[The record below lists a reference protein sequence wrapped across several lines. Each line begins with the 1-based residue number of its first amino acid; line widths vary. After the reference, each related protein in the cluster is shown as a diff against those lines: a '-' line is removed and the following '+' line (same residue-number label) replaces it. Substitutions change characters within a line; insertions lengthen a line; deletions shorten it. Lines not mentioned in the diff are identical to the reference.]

1 MALRNIEQKIE
12 GMVEKT
18 FGRMFRSTLQPV
30 ELARR
35 LAREMEDH
43 KTVSVSRVY
52 VPNQYTVYLS
62 PADRRQFSSY
72 ESALVVELGSYLE
85 AHARSEGLSLLSM
98 PRIRLETDSD
108 LRPGEF
114 GIACRMV
121 DPGRPGT
128 DQAEAPEAAQAAPAA
143 AAAMAAGAVAADVA
157 APEADVPPVEPPLP
171 SEPAEPLPNEAL
183 AAVSG
188 TQVLSPEQARA
199 AGLVREQVTLYV
211 GGQAYRVTQKV
222 TTMGRSRDCDVVVP
236 DPNVSRVHAE
246 VRHEGLEY
254 VLVDLGSTNGVE
266 VNGRR
271 VLRHNLR
278 DGDRLSL
285 GGAEVVVERR

>member
-1 MALRNIEQKIE
+1 MALRDIEQKIE
-12 GMVEKT
+12 GVVEKT

-72 ESALVVELGSYLE
+72 ESALVLELGSYLE

-98 PRIRLETDSD
+98 PRIRLETDTD

-121 DPGRPGT
+121 DPGRPGA
-128 DQAEAPEAAQAAPAA
+128 DGAA
-143 AAAMAAGAVAADVA
+143 AAAVVAAQAPVDAPASAEPA
-157 APEADVPPVEPPLP
+157 APEVPEVPEV
-171 SEPAEPLPNEAL
+171 PAEPLPNEAL
-183 AAVSG
+183 EAVSG

-211 GGQAYRVTQKV
+211 GGQAFRIGQKV
-222 TTMGRSRDCDVVVP
+222 TTMGRSRDCDIVVP

-271 VLRHNLR
+271 VLRHSLR
-278 DGDRLSL
+278 DGDRVSL

>member
-1 MALRNIEQKIE
+1 VL
-12 GMVEKT
+12 
-18 FGRMFRSTLQPV
+18 
-30 ELARR
+30 
-35 LAREMEDH
+35 
-43 KTVSVSRVY
+43 
-52 VPNQYTVYLS
+52 
-62 PADRRQFSSY
+62 
-72 ESALVVELGSYLE
+72 ELGSYLE

-128 DQAEAPEAAQAAPAA
+128 DAAAAAPAA
-143 AAAMAAGAVAADVA
+143 DAPEAEQVA
-157 APEADVPPVEPPLP
+157 APAEEPAPVEPPAP
-171 SEPAEPLPNEAL
+171 SDPLPNEAL

-211 GGQAYRVTQKV
+211 SGQPFRITQKV
-222 TTMGRSRDCDVVVP
+222 TTMGRSRDCDIVVP

-254 VLVDLGSTNGVE
+254 VLVDLGSTNGIE

-271 VLRHNLR
+271 VLRHSLR
-278 DGDRLSL
+278 DGDRVSL
-285 GGAEVVVERR
+285 GGADVAVERR

>member
-12 GMVEKT
+12 GVVEKT

-72 ESALVVELGSYLE
+72 ESALVLELGSYLE

-114 GIACRMV
+114 GPRAQ
-121 DPGRPGT
+121 PGDG
-128 DQAEAPEAAQAAPAA
+128 
-143 AAAMAAGAVAADVA
+143 
-157 APEADVPPVEPPLP
+157 PLH
-171 SEPAEPLPNEAL
+171 
-183 AAVSG
+183 
-188 TQVLSPEQARA
+188 
-199 AGLVREQVTLYV
+199 LVRVLQMDHDLVRLV
-211 GGQAYRVTQKV
+211 LHPQQ
-222 TTMGRSRDCDVVVP
+222 RS
-236 DPNVSRVHAE
+236 HIGE
-246 VRHEGLEY
+246 
-254 VLVDLGSTNGVE
+254 
-266 VNGRR
+266 
-271 VLRHNLR
+271 
-278 DGDRLSL
+278 RL
-285 GGAEVVVERR
+285 

>member
-1 MALRNIEQKIE
+1 MALRDIEQKIE
-12 GMVEKT
+12 GVVEKT

-52 VPNQYTVYLS
+52 VPNQYTVYLA

-72 ESALVVELGSYLE
+72 ESALVLELGSYLE

-121 DPGRPGT
+121 DPGRGGGGGDDVP
-128 DQAEAPEAAQAAPAA
+128 AAPVAPEAAPQGEAPAPA
-143 AAAMAAGAVAADVA
+143 PAQAP
-157 APEADVPPVEPPLP
+157 APEPEEPEVPAA
-171 SEPAEPLPNEAL
+171 PAEPLPNEAL

-211 GGQAYRVTQKV
+211 AGQAFRVSQKV
-222 TTMGRSRDCDVVVP
+222 TTLGRSRDCDIVVP

-271 VLRHNLR
+271 VLRHSLR
-278 DGDRLSL
+278 DGDRVSL

>member
-52 VPNQYTVYLS
+52 VPNQYTVYLA

-72 ESALVVELGSYLE
+72 ESALVGELGAYLE

-98 PRIRLETDSD
+98 PRIRLETDTD

-121 DPGRPGT
+121 DAGRAGGAVDDGPA
-128 DQAEAPEAAQAAPAA
+128 DAIPDAPAA
-143 AAAMAAGAVAADVA
+143 PPAPAA
-157 APEADVPPVEPPLP
+157 
-171 SEPAEPLPNEAL
+171 PLPNEAL
-183 AAVSG
+183 EAVSG

-211 GGQAYRVTQKV
+211 AGQPFRVSQKV
-222 TTMGRSRDCDVVVP
+222 TTLGRSRDCDIVVP
-236 DPNVSRVHAE
+236 DANVSRVHAE
-246 VRHEGLEY
+246 VRHEGLDY

-278 DGDRLSL
+278 DGDRVSL
-285 GGAEVVVERR
+285 GGADVVVERR

>member
-12 GMVEKT
+12 GVVEKT

-72 ESALVVELGSYLE
+72 ESALVLELGSYLE

-128 DQAEAPEAAQAAPAA
+128 DAPAAAPAA
-143 AAAMAAGAVAADVA
+143 DASPAAEVA
-157 APEADVPPVEPPLP
+157 APADEPAPEEPPAP
-171 SEPAEPLPNEAL
+171 SDPLPNEAL

-211 GGQAYRVTQKV
+211 SGQPFRITQKV
-222 TTMGRSRDCDVVVP
+222 TTMGRSRDCDIVVP

-254 VLVDLGSTNGVE
+254 VLVDLGSTNGLE

-271 VLRHNLR
+271 VLRHSLR
-278 DGDRLSL
+278 DGDRVSL
-285 GGAEVVVERR
+285 GGADVAVERR

>member
-12 GMVEKT
+12 GVVEKT

-72 ESALVVELGSYLE
+72 ESSLVLELGSYLE

-128 DQAEAPEAAQAAPAA
+128 DAPAAAPAA
-143 AAAMAAGAVAADVA
+143 DASPAAEAAAPADEP
-157 APEADVPPVEPPLP
+157 APEEPPAP
-171 SEPAEPLPNEAL
+171 SDPLPNEAL

-199 AGLVREQVTLYV
+199 AGLVREQVTLFV
-211 GGQAYRVTQKV
+211 SGQPFRITQKV
-222 TTMGRSRDCDVVVP
+222 TTMGRSRDCDIVVP

-254 VLVDLGSTNGVE
+254 VLVDLGSTNGIE

-271 VLRHNLR
+271 VLRHSLR
-278 DGDRLSL
+278 DGDRVSL
-285 GGAEVVVERR
+285 GGADVAVERR

>member
-72 ESALVVELGSYLE
+72 ESALVVELGAYLE

-98 PRIRLETDSD
+98 PRIRLETDTD

-128 DQAEAPEAAQAAPAA
+128 EPADAAAPVAADEAPAPEAQ
-143 AAAMAAGAVAADVA
+143 
-157 APEADVPPVEPPLP
+157 APEP
-171 SEPAEPLPNEAL
+171 SMPAEPAEPLPNEAL

-211 GGQAYRVTQKV
+211 SGQPFRVTQKV
-222 TTMGRSRDCDVVVP
+222 TTMGRSRDCDIVVP

-246 VRHEGLEY
+246 VRHEGLDY

>member
-98 PRIRLETDSD
+98 PRIRLETDTD

-121 DPGRPGT
+121 DPGRPGA
-128 DQAEAPEAAQAAPAA
+128 DEVDAAAPAA
-143 AAAMAAGAVAADVA
+143 AAAVVADAA
-157 APEADVPPVEPPLP
+157 APAVPEAQAELAEPVAPPVPD
-171 SEPAEPLPNEAL
+171 EPAEPLPNEAL

-211 GGQAYRVTQKV
+211 SGQPFQVTQKV
-222 TTMGRSRDCDVVVP
+222 TTMGRSRDCDIVVP

-278 DGDRLSL
+278 DGDRVSL

>member
-12 GMVEKT
+12 GVVERT

-62 PADRRQFSSY
+62 PADRRQFASY
-72 ESALVVELGSYLE
+72 ESALVTELGSYLE

-98 PRIRLETDSD
+98 PRIRLETDTD

-121 DPGRPGT
+121 DPGRPGL
-128 DQAEAPEAAQAAPAA
+128 DDPLAGDAPEAAPEPVAPAA
-143 AAAMAAGAVAADVA
+143 
-157 APEADVPPVEPPLP
+157 
-171 SEPAEPLPNEAL
+171 PLPNEAL
-183 AAVSG
+183 EAVSG

-199 AGLVREQVTLYV
+199 AGLVREHVTLYV
-211 GGQAYRVTQKV
+211 AGQPFRISQKV
-222 TTMGRSRDCDVVVP
+222 TTLGRSRDCDIVVP
-236 DPNVSRVHAE
+236 DANVSRVHAE

-271 VLRHNLR
+271 VLRHSLR
-278 DGDRLSL
+278 DGDRVSL

>member
-1 MALRNIEQKIE
+1 MALRSIEQKIE

-18 FGRMFRSTLQPV
+18 FGRMFRSSLQPV

-62 PADRRQFSSY
+62 PTDRRQFASY
-72 ESALVVELGSYLE
+72 ESALVIELGAYLE

-98 PRIRLETDSD
+98 PRIRLETDTD

-121 DPGRPGT
+121 DPGRPGM
-128 DQAEAPEAAQAAPAA
+128 DDEAAGPAAGHPAGAPADDA
-143 AAAMAAGAVAADVA
+143 PADAADEPGGPP
-157 APEADVPPVEPPLP
+157 APA
-171 SEPAEPLPNEAL
+171 EPAEPLPNEAL

-199 AGLVREQVTLYV
+199 AGLVREHVTLYV
-211 GGQAYRVTQKV
+211 SGQPFRISQKV
-222 TTMGRSRDCDVVVP
+222 TTMGRSRDCDIVVP

-266 VNGRR
+266 ANGRR

-278 DGDRLSL
+278 DGDHLSL

>member
-1 MALRNIEQKIE
+1 MALRIIEQKIE
-12 GMVEKT
+12 GVVEKT

-62 PADRRQFSSY
+62 PTDRRHFSSY
-72 ESALVVELGSYLE
+72 ESALVLELGTYLE
-85 AHARSEGLSLLSM
+85 AHARSEGLSLLTM
-98 PRIRLETDSD
+98 PRIRLETDTD

-121 DPGRPGT
+121 DAGRPSADDALHDG
-128 DQAEAPEAAQAAPAA
+128 DDEAPQAAAAPAA
-143 AAAMAAGAVAADVA
+143 
-157 APEADVPPVEPPLP
+157 
-171 SEPAEPLPNEAL
+171 PLPNEAL
-183 AAVSG
+183 EAVSG

-199 AGLVREQVTLYV
+199 AGLVREQITLYV
-211 GGQAYRVTQKV
+211 AGQPFRVSQKV
-222 TTMGRSRDCDVVVP
+222 TTMGRSRECDIVVP
-236 DPNVSRVHAE
+236 DANVSRVHAE
-246 VRHEGLEY
+246 IRHEGLEY

-271 VLRHNLR
+271 VLRHSLR

>member
-98 PRIRLETDSD
+98 PRIRLETDTD

-121 DPGRPGT
+121 DPGRPGA
-128 DQAEAPEAAQAAPAA
+128 DEVDAAAPAA
-143 AAAMAAGAVAADVA
+143 AAAVVADAA
-157 APEADVPPVEPPLP
+157 APAVPEAQAELAEPVAPPVPD
-171 SEPAEPLPNEAL
+171 EPAEPLPNEAL

-211 GGQAYRVTQKV
+211 SGQPFQVTQKV

-278 DGDRLSL
+278 DGDRVSL

>member
-1 MALRNIEQKIE
+1 MSALRSIEQKIE
-12 GMVEKT
+12 GLVEKT

-62 PADRRQFSSY
+62 PTDRRQFASY
-72 ESALVVELGSYLE
+72 ESSLVIELGSYLE

-98 PRIRLETDSD
+98 PRIRLETDDD

-121 DPGRPGT
+121 DPGRPGI
-128 DQAEAPEAAQAAPAA
+128 E
-143 AAAMAAGAVAADVA
+143 
-157 APEADVPPVEPPLP
+157 VPGEEPVEPLPL
-171 SEPAEPLPNEAL
+171 PAEPLSNEAL
-183 AAVSG
+183 DAVSG
-188 TQVLSPEQARA
+188 TQVLSAEQARA
-199 AGLVREQVTLYV
+199 AGLVREEVTVYV
-211 GGQAYRVTQKV
+211 GGQPNRVARKV
-222 TTMGRSRDCDVVVP
+222 TTLGRSRDCDIVVP

-246 VRHEGLEY
+246 IRHEGLEY
-254 VLVDLGSTNGVE
+254 TLVDLGSTNGVE
-266 VNGRR
+266 VNGKR
-271 VLRHNLR
+271 VMRHALR
-278 DGDRLSL
+278 DGDQVSL
-285 GGAEVVVERR
+285 GGAEIVVERR

>member
-98 PRIRLETDSD
+98 PRIRLETDTD

-121 DPGRPGT
+121 DPGRPGA
-128 DQAEAPEAAQAAPAA
+128 DEVDAAAPAA
-143 AAAMAAGAVAADVA
+143 AAAVVADAA
-157 APEADVPPVEPPLP
+157 APAVPEAQAELAEPVAPPVPD
-171 SEPAEPLPNEAL
+171 EPAEPLPNEAL

-211 GGQAYRVTQKV
+211 SGQPFRVTQKV

-271 VLRHNLR
+271 VLRHNLH

>member
-98 PRIRLETDSD
+98 PRIRLETDTD

-121 DPGRPGT
+121 DPGRPGA
-128 DQAEAPEAAQAAPAA
+128 DEVDAAAPAA
-143 AAAMAAGAVAADVA
+143 AAAVVADAPA
-157 APEADVPPVEPPLP
+157 MPEAQAEVAEPVAPPVPD
-171 SEPAEPLPNEAL
+171 EPAEPLPNEAL

-211 GGQAYRVTQKV
+211 SGQPFRVTQKV
-222 TTMGRSRDCDVVVP
+222 TTMGRSRDCDIVVP

-278 DGDRLSL
+278 DGDRVSL

>member
-12 GMVEKT
+12 GVVERT

-62 PADRRQFSSY
+62 TPDRRQFASY
-72 ESALVVELGSYLE
+72 ESALVTELGAYLE
-85 AHARSEGLSLLSM
+85 AHARSEGLSLLTM
-98 PRIRLETDSD
+98 PRIRLETDTD

-121 DPGRPGT
+121 DPGRPGV
-128 DQAEAPEAAQAAPAA
+128 DDPAEPEAASVPAEPEASAAPAA
-143 AAAMAAGAVAADVA
+143 
-157 APEADVPPVEPPLP
+157 
-171 SEPAEPLPNEAL
+171 PLPNEAL
-183 AAVSG
+183 EAVSG

-199 AGLVREQVTLYV
+199 AGLVREQITLYLA
-211 GGQAYRVTQKV
+211 GQPFRITQKV
-222 TTMGRSRDCDVVVP
+222 TTLGRSRDCDIVVP
-236 DPNVSRVHAE
+236 DANVSRVHAE

-254 VLVDLGSTNGVE
+254 VLVDLGSTNGIE

-271 VLRHNLR
+271 VLRHSLR
-278 DGDRLSL
+278 DGDRVSL
-285 GGAEVVVERR
+285 GGADVVVERR

>member
-1 MALRNIEQKIE
+1 MALRDIEQKIE
-12 GMVEKT
+12 GVVEKT

-52 VPNQYTVYLS
+52 VPNQYTVYLA

-72 ESALVVELGSYLE
+72 ESALVLELGAYLE

-121 DPGRPGT
+121 DPGRGGDDVPAA
-128 DQAEAPEAAQAAPAA
+128 DAAAPPAASEAEAP
-143 AAAMAAGAVAADVA
+143 
-157 APEADVPPVEPPLP
+157 APEPEAPPA
-171 SEPAEPLPNEAL
+171 PAEPLPNEAL

-211 GGQAYRVTQKV
+211 AGQAFRVSQKV
-222 TTMGRSRDCDVVVP
+222 TTLGRSRDCDIVVP

-271 VLRHNLR
+271 VLRHSLR
-278 DGDRLSL
+278 DGDRVSL

>member
-12 GMVEKT
+12 GVVEKT

-72 ESALVVELGSYLE
+72 ESALVLELGSYLE

-128 DQAEAPEAAQAAPAA
+128 DAAPAA
-143 AAAMAAGAVAADVA
+143 DASPAAEVA
-157 APEADVPPVEPPLP
+157 APAD
-171 SEPAEPLPNEAL
+171 EPAPPEPAAPSDPLPNEAL

-211 GGQAYRVTQKV
+211 SGQPFRITQKV
-222 TTMGRSRDCDVVVP
+222 TTMGRSRDCDIVVP

-254 VLVDLGSTNGVE
+254 VLVDLGSTNGIE

-271 VLRHNLR
+271 VLRHSLR
-278 DGDRLSL
+278 DGDRVSL
-285 GGAEVVVERR
+285 GGADVAVERR

>member
-72 ESALVVELGSYLE
+72 ESALVMELGSYLE

-98 PRIRLETDSD
+98 PRIRLETDTD

-121 DPGRPGT
+121 DPGRPGA
-128 DQAEAPEAAQAAPAA
+128 DEVPAAAPAA
-143 AAAMAAGAVAADVA
+143 AAAEAPAPAM
-157 APEADVPPVEPPLP
+157 PEAEPVAPPMPD
-171 SEPAEPLPNEAL
+171 EPAEPLPNEAL

-211 GGQAYRVTQKV
+211 SGQPFRVTQKV
-222 TTMGRSRDCDVVVP
+222 TTMGRSRDCDIVVP

-278 DGDRLSL
+278 DGDRVSL

>member
-98 PRIRLETDSD
+98 PRIRLETDTD

-121 DPGRPGT
+121 DPGRPGA
-128 DQAEAPEAAQAAPAA
+128 DEVDAAAPAA
-143 AAAMAAGAVAADVA
+143 AAAVVADAA
-157 APEADVPPVEPPLP
+157 APAVPEAQPELAEPVAPPMPD
-171 SEPAEPLPNEAL
+171 EPAEPLPNEAL

-211 GGQAYRVTQKV
+211 SGQPFRVTQKV
-222 TTMGRSRDCDVVVP
+222 TTMGRSRDCDIVVP

-278 DGDRLSL
+278 DGDRVSL

>member
-1 MALRNIEQKIE
+1 MSALSSIERKIE
-12 GMVEKT
+12 GLVEKT

-62 PADRRQFSSY
+62 PTDRRQFASY
-72 ESALVVELGSYLE
+72 ESALVIELGSYLE

-98 PRIRLETDSD
+98 PRIRLETDAD

-121 DPGRPGT
+121 DPGRPSM
-128 DQAEAPEAAQAAPAA
+128 DEAL
-143 AAAMAAGAVAADVA
+143 ADE
-157 APEADVPPVEPPLP
+157 PIEPPAP
-171 SEPAEPLPNEAL
+171 PAEPFPNEAL

-188 TQVLSPEQARA
+188 TQVLSAEQARA
-199 AGLVREQVTLYV
+199 AGLVREEVTVYV
-211 GGQAYRVTQKV
+211 GGQPFRVARKV
-222 TTMGRSRDCDVVVP
+222 STIGRSRDCDIVVP

-246 VRHEGLEY
+246 IRHEGLEY

-266 VNGRR
+266 VNGKRTA
-271 VLRHNLR
+271 RHNLR
-278 DGDRLSL
+278 DGDRISP
-285 GGAEVVVERR
+285 GGAELTVERR

>member
-12 GMVEKT
+12 GVVEKT

-72 ESALVVELGSYLE
+72 ESALVLELGSYLE

-128 DQAEAPEAAQAAPAA
+128 DAPDAAPAEDASPA
-143 AAAMAAGAVAADVA
+143 AEVA
-157 APEADVPPVEPPLP
+157 APADEPAPEEPPAP
-171 SEPAEPLPNEAL
+171 SDPLPNEAL

-211 GGQAYRVTQKV
+211 SGQPFRITQKV
-222 TTMGRSRDCDVVVP
+222 TTMGRSRDCDIVVP

-254 VLVDLGSTNGVE
+254 VLVDLGSTNGIE

-271 VLRHNLR
+271 VLRHSLR
-278 DGDRLSL
+278 DGDRVSL
-285 GGAEVVVERR
+285 GGADVAVERR

>member
-1 MALRNIEQKIE
+1 MALRDIEQKIE
-12 GMVEKT
+12 GVVEKT

-52 VPNQYTVYLS
+52 VPNQYTVYLA

-72 ESALVVELGSYLE
+72 ESALVLELGSYLE

-121 DPGRPGT
+121 DPGRGGGDDVP
-128 DQAEAPEAAQAAPAA
+128 AAPVAPEAAPQGEAPAPA
-143 AAAMAAGAVAADVA
+143 PAQAP
-157 APEADVPPVEPPLP
+157 APEPEVPAA
-171 SEPAEPLPNEAL
+171 PAEPLPNEAL

-211 GGQAYRVTQKV
+211 AGQAFRVSQKV
-222 TTMGRSRDCDVVVP
+222 TTLGRSRDCDIVVP

-271 VLRHNLR
+271 VLRHSLR
-278 DGDRLSL
+278 DGDRVSL

>member
-12 GMVEKT
+12 GVVEKT

-43 KTVSVSRVY
+43 KTISVSRVY

-62 PADRRQFSSY
+62 PTDRRQFSSY
-72 ESALVVELGSYLE
+72 ESALVTELGSYLE

-98 PRIRLETDSD
+98 PRIRLETDAD
-108 LRPGEF
+108 LRAGEF

-121 DPGRPGT
+121 DPGRPGIG
-128 DQAEAPEAAQAAPAA
+128 DPASAASAVPEAEP
-143 AAAMAAGAVAADVA
+143 VA
-157 APEADVPPVEPPLP
+157 
-171 SEPAEPLPNEAL
+171 PAEPLPNEAL
-183 AAVSG
+183 EAVSG

-211 GGQAYRVTQKV
+211 AGQPYRLSQKV
-222 TTMGRSRDCDVVVP
+222 TTLGRSRDCDVVVP
-236 DPNVSRVHAE
+236 DANVSRVHAE

-254 VLVDLGSTNGVE
+254 VLVDLGSTNGIE

-271 VLRHNLR
+271 VLRHSLR
-278 DGDRLSL
+278 DGDRVSL

>member
-12 GMVEKT
+12 GVVEKT

-72 ESALVVELGSYLE
+72 ESALVLELGSYLE

-128 DQAEAPEAAQAAPAA
+128 DAPAAAPAA
-143 AAAMAAGAVAADVA
+143 DASPAAEAAAPADEP
-157 APEADVPPVEPPLP
+157 APEEPPAP
-171 SEPAEPLPNEAL
+171 SDPLPNEAL

-211 GGQAYRVTQKV
+211 SGQPFRITQKV
-222 TTMGRSRDCDVVVP
+222 TTMGRSRDCDIVVP

-254 VLVDLGSTNGVE
+254 VLVDLGSTNGIE

-271 VLRHNLR
+271 VLRHSLR
-278 DGDRLSL
+278 DGDRVSL
-285 GGAEVVVERR
+285 GGADVAVERR

>member
-1 MALRNIEQKIE
+1 MALRDIEQKIE
-12 GMVEKT
+12 GVVEKT

-52 VPNQYTVYLS
+52 VPNQYTVYLA

-72 ESALVVELGSYLE
+72 ESALVLELGAYLE

-98 PRIRLETDSD
+98 PRIRLETDTD

-121 DPGRPGT
+121 DPGRPGM
-128 DQAEAPEAAQAAPAA
+128 DDD
-143 AAAMAAGAVAADVA
+143 ADVA
-157 APEADVPPVEPPLP
+157 AAAPDVVPAPADQAPAPAAEPPP
-171 SEPAEPLPNEAL
+171 PAVPAEPLPNEAL

-199 AGLVREQVTLYV
+199 AGLVREHVTLYV
-211 GGQAYRVTQKV
+211 SGQPFRISQKV
-222 TTMGRSRDCDVVVP
+222 TTLGRSRDCDIVVP

-271 VLRHNLR
+271 VLRHSLR

>member
-1 MALRNIEQKIE
+1 MALRDIEQKIE
-12 GMVEKT
+12 GVVEKT

-52 VPNQYTVYLS
+52 VPNQYTVYLA

-72 ESALVVELGSYLE
+72 ESALVLELGSYLE

-121 DPGRPGT
+121 DPGRPGV
-128 DQAEAPEAAQAAPAA
+128 DDGAGAAPAA
-143 AAAMAAGAVAADVA
+143 SAPDALQDQVP
-157 APEADVPPVEPPLP
+157 APEPEAPAA
-171 SEPAEPLPNEAL
+171 PAEPLPNEAL

-188 TQVLSPEQARA
+188 TQVSIMF
-199 AGLVREQVTLYV
+199 VT
-211 GGQAYRVTQKV
+211 
-222 TTMGRSRDCDVVVP
+222 
-236 DPNVSRVHAE
+236 
-246 VRHEGLEY
+246 
-254 VLVDLGSTNGVE
+254 
-266 VNGRR
+266 
-271 VLRHNLR
+271 
-278 DGDRLSL
+278 
-285 GGAEVVVERR
+285 

>member
-1 MALRNIEQKIE
+1 MALRDIEQKIE

-52 VPNQYTVYLS
+52 VPNQYTVYLA

-98 PRIRLETDSD
+98 PRIRLETDTD

-121 DPGRPGT
+121 DPGRPG
-128 DQAEAPEAAQAAPAA
+128 AEQPDVAADSPVAAHAAVAA
-143 AAAMAAGAVAADVA
+143 AGAAMAAADGADVVEPA
-157 APEADVPPVEPPLP
+157 IPPVPD
-171 SEPAEPLPNEAL
+171 EPAEPLPNEAL

-211 GGQAYRVTQKV
+211 SGQPFRVTQKV
-222 TTMGRSRDCDVVVP
+222 TTMGRSRDCDIVVP

-278 DGDRLSL
+278 DGDRVSL

>member
-98 PRIRLETDSD
+98 PRIRLETDTD

-121 DPGRPGT
+121 DPGRPGA
-128 DQAEAPEAAQAAPAA
+128 DEVDAAAPAA
-143 AAAMAAGAVAADVA
+143 AAAVVADAA
-157 APEADVPPVEPPLP
+157 APAVPEAQAELAEPVAPPVPD
-171 SEPAEPLPNEAL
+171 EPAEPLPNEAL

-211 GGQAYRVTQKV
+211 SGQPFRVTQKV
-222 TTMGRSRDCDVVVP
+222 TTMGRSRDCDIVVP

-278 DGDRLSL
+278 DGDRVSL

>member
-12 GMVEKT
+12 GVVEKT

-72 ESALVVELGSYLE
+72 ESALVLELGSYLE

-128 DQAEAPEAAQAAPAA
+128 DAPAA
-143 AAAMAAGAVAADVA
+143 ADASPAAEVA
-157 APEADVPPVEPPLP
+157 APADEPAPVEPAAP
-171 SEPAEPLPNEAL
+171 SDPLPNEAL

-211 GGQAYRVTQKV
+211 SGQPFRITQKV
-222 TTMGRSRDCDVVVP
+222 TTMGRSRDCDIVVP

-254 VLVDLGSTNGVE
+254 VLVDLGSTNGIE

-271 VLRHNLR
+271 VLRHSLR
-278 DGDRLSL
+278 DGDRVSL
-285 GGAEVVVERR
+285 GGADVAVERR

>member
-98 PRIRLETDSD
+98 PRIRLETDTD

-121 DPGRPGT
+121 DPGRPGA
-128 DQAEAPEAAQAAPAA
+128 DEVDAAAPAA
-143 AAAMAAGAVAADVA
+143 AAAVVADAA
-157 APEADVPPVEPPLP
+157 APAVPEAQAELAEPVAPPVPD
-171 SEPAEPLPNEAL
+171 EPAEPLPNEAL

-211 GGQAYRVTQKV
+211 SGQPFRVTQKV

-278 DGDRLSL
+278 DGDRVSL

>member
-98 PRIRLETDSD
+98 PRIRLETDTD

-121 DPGRPGT
+121 DPGRPGA
-128 DQAEAPEAAQAAPAA
+128 DEVDAAAPAA
-143 AAAMAAGAVAADVA
+143 AAAVVADAPA
-157 APEADVPPVEPPLP
+157 IPEAQAEVAEPVAPPVPD
-171 SEPAEPLPNEAL
+171 EPAEPLPNEAL

-211 GGQAYRVTQKV
+211 SGQPFRVTQKV
-222 TTMGRSRDCDVVVP
+222 TTMGRSRDCDIVVP

-278 DGDRLSL
+278 DGDRVSL

>member
-12 GMVEKT
+12 GVVEKT

-72 ESALVVELGSYLE
+72 ESALVLELGSYLE

-128 DQAEAPEAAQAAPAA
+128 DALAAAPAEDASPA
-143 AAAMAAGAVAADVA
+143 AEVA
-157 APEADVPPVEPPLP
+157 APADEPAPEEPPAP
-171 SEPAEPLPNEAL
+171 SDPLPNEAL

-211 GGQAYRVTQKV
+211 SGQPFRITQKV
-222 TTMGRSRDCDVVVP
+222 TTMGRSRDCDIVVP

-254 VLVDLGSTNGVE
+254 VLVDLGSTNGIE

-271 VLRHNLR
+271 VLRHSLR
-278 DGDRLSL
+278 DGDRVSL
-285 GGAEVVVERR
+285 GGADVAVERR

>member
-18 FGRMFRSTLQPV
+18 FGRMFRSSLQPV

-62 PADRRQFSSY
+62 PADRRQFASY
-72 ESALVVELGSYLE
+72 ESALVLELGSYLE

-98 PRIRLETDSD
+98 PRIRLETDTD

-121 DPGRPGT
+121 DPGRPGI
-128 DQAEAPEAAQAAPAA
+128 DDAA
-143 AAAMAAGAVAADVA
+143 AAGAVAAQVADAQVPAADDVA
-157 APEADVPPVEPPLP
+157 APVEPPQ
-171 SEPAEPLPNEAL
+171 PAEPLPNEAL
-183 AAVSG
+183 EAVSG

-211 GGQAYRVTQKV
+211 SGQPFRISQKV
-222 TTMGRSRDCDVVVP
+222 TTMGRSRDCDIVVP

>member
-98 PRIRLETDSD
+98 PRIRLETDTD

-121 DPGRPGT
+121 DPGRPGA
-128 DQAEAPEAAQAAPAA
+128 DEVDAAAPAA
-143 AAAMAAGAVAADVA
+143 AAAVVADAPAV
-157 APEADVPPVEPPLP
+157 PEAQAELAEPVAPPMPD
-171 SEPAEPLPNEAL
+171 EPAEPLPNEAL

-211 GGQAYRVTQKV
+211 SGQPFRVTQKV

-278 DGDRLSL
+278 DGDRVSL

>member
-98 PRIRLETDSD
+98 PRIRLETDTD

-121 DPGRPGT
+121 DPGRPGA
-128 DQAEAPEAAQAAPAA
+128 DEVDAAAPAA
-143 AAAMAAGAVAADVA
+143 AAAVVADAA
-157 APEADVPPVEPPLP
+157 APAVPEAQAELAEPVAPPVPD
-171 SEPAEPLPNEAL
+171 EPAEPLPNEAL

-211 GGQAYRVTQKV
+211 SGQPFRVTQKV
-222 TTMGRSRDCDVVVP
+222 TTMGRSRDCDIVVP